1 MALFKDPIKI
11 TSKFDNSNADI
22 IMVRV
27 DIKEL
32 PCVIEPKYG
41 VVTILLTE
49 NKEFR
54 EIKSSTKLN
63 RPFLGIRNSALN
75 QVFFIKECAVE
86 IKFGTPKS
94 LLMQNSEY
102 KEVSNIVKI
111 HGSCNVKIDATNLSG
126 FIKAFGSLESVTKE
140 MLGET
145 FNNIFRKYVKD
156 NLEYIIKY
164 RSSKDVIKEG
174 LSKHMKSRGLDIEDD
189 TFDIDVYVEP
199 STVDNIRRKTVEAI
213 EEEKSK
219 IEVKKIQHQY
229 EDERQQ
235 KRDAYQDERQQKRD
249 AYQDERQQKRDEY
262 NRQEKEKDFRLE
274 LMRKKAEL
282 EFEVSI
288 LEHKKLIAQ
297 YQDERDSKELQKEI
311 EKKRAMLELYG
322 DRNWLRQAL
331 DEYLKIALNNPAAF
345 GNNGSVG
352 EGPYSSSGYGEA
364 SAATIFREVMAR
376 LFPNTDSSSTNST
389 EGY

>member
-1 MALFKDPIKI
+1 MALFFKDPIKI
-11 TSKFDNSNADI
+11 TSKFDISNADI
-22 IMVRV
+22 VMARV
-27 DIKEL
+27 DIKEF
-32 PCVIEPKYG
+32 PCVIESTGG
-41 VVTILLTE
+41 VITILLTE
-49 NKEFR
+49 NREFL
-54 EIKSSTKLN
+54 EIKNSKKLWGISSKLY
-63 RPFLGIRNSALN
+63 

-86 IKFGTPKS
+86 IKFGTPES
-94 LLMQNSEY
+94 LLRPDSEY
-102 KEVSNIVKI
+102 EAVSNKIKI

-156 NLEYIIKY
+156 NLEHIIKY

-213 EEEKSK
+213 EEEKIK

-249 AYQDERQQKRDEY
+249 EY
-262 NRQEKEKDFRLE
+262 NRQKKEQDFLSE
-274 LMRKKAEL
+274 LMLEKAKLAVE
-282 EFEVSI
+282 

-311 EKKRAMLELYG
+311 EKKRAILELYG
-322 DRNWLRQAL
+322 DRNWQRQAL

-345 GNNGSVG
+345 GSNGSVG
-352 EGPYSSSGYGEA
+352 EGPYSSSGYGEVP
-364 SAATIFREVMAR
+364 AAAIFREVMAR
-376 LFPNTDSSSTNST
+376 MFPNP
-389 EGY
+389 E

>member
-22 IMVRV
+22 IMARV

-156 NLEYIIKY
+156 NLEYIIKN

-189 TFDIDVYVEP
+189 TFDIDVNVEP
-199 STVDNIRRKTVEAI
+199 STIDNIRRKTAEAI

-249 AYQDERQQKRDEY
+249 EY
-262 NRQEKEKDFRLE
+262 NRQAKEKDFRSE

-282 EFEVSI
+282 EFEVSS
-288 LEHKKLIAQ
+288 LEYKKLIAQ
-297 YQDERDSKELQKEI
+297 FEDERDGKELQKEI

-322 DRNWLRQAL
+322 DPNWLRQAL

-345 GNNGSVG
+345 GNNGGVG
-352 EGPYSSSGYGEA
+352 EGPYSSSGYGEVP
-364 SAATIFREVMAR
+364 AAIIFREVMAR
-376 LFPNTDSSSTNST
+376 MFSNPEYSPTNNTG
-389 EGY
+389 EYK

>member
-189 TFDIDVYVEP
+189 TFDIDVNVEP
-199 STVDNIRRKTVEAI
+199 STIDNIRRKTAEAI

-249 AYQDERQQKRDEY
+249 EY
-262 NRQEKEKDFRLE
+262 NRQKKEQDFRSE

-282 EFEVSI
+282 EFEVSS
-288 LEHKKLIAQ
+288 LEYKKLIAQ
-297 YQDERDSKELQKEI
+297 FEDERDGKELQKEI
-311 EKKRAMLELYG
+311 EKKRAILELYG
-322 DRNWLRQAL
+322 DPNWLRQAL

-345 GNNGSVG
+345 GSNGSVG

-364 SAATIFREVMAR
+364 SAAAIFREVMAR
-376 LFPNTDSSSTNST
+376 LFPNTDFSSTNGT

>member
-1 MALFKDPIKI
+1 MTLFKDPIKI

-22 IMVRV
+22 VMARV

-32 PCVIEPKYG
+32 PCVIEPQCG

-49 NKEFR
+49 NKEFL
-54 EIKSSTKLN
+54 EIRSSTKLN
-63 RPFLGIRNSALN
+63 RPLWGISSKLY

-86 IKFGTPKS
+86 IKFGTPAS
-94 LLMQNSEY
+94 LLRPDSEY
-102 KEVSNIVKI
+102 GAVSNEIKI
-111 HGSCNVKIDATNLSG
+111 HGSCNVTINAANISG
-126 FIKAFGSLESVTKE
+126 FIKAFGSLECVTKE

-156 NLEYIIKY
+156 NLENIIKH
-164 RSSKDVIKEG
+164 RSSKDIIKEG

-199 STVDNIRRKTVEAI
+199 STVDNIRRKTAEAI

-235 KRDAYQDERQQKRD
+235 KRD
-249 AYQDERQQKRDEY
+249 EY
-262 NRQEKEKDFRLE
+262 NRQFELQCKKEELE
-274 LMRKKAEL
+274 LE
-282 EFEVSI
+282 I
-288 LEHKKLIAQ
+288 LIAQ
-297 YQDERDSKELQKEI
+297 YQDERDSKELQREI

-322 DRNWLRQAL
+322 DPNWQRQAL

-345 GNNGSVG
+345 ENNGGVG
-352 EGPYSSSGYGEA
+352 EGPYSSGGYGEVP
-364 SAATIFREVMAR
+364 AAAIFREVMAR
-376 LFPNTDSSSTNST
+376 MFSNPEYSPTNNTG
-389 EGY
+389 EYK

>member
-1 MALFKDPIKI
+1 MTLFKDPIKI

-22 IMVRV
+22 VMARV

-32 PCVIEPKYG
+32 PCVIEPQCG
-41 VVTILLTE
+41 VVTILLKE
-49 NKEFR
+49 NKEFL
-54 EIKSSTKLN
+54 EITSSTKLN
-63 RPFLGIRNSALN
+63 RPLWGISSKLY

-86 IKFGTPKS
+86 IKFGTPAS
-94 LLMQNSEY
+94 LLRPDSEY
-102 KEVSNIVKI
+102 GAVSNKIKI
-111 HGSCNVKIDATNLSG
+111 HGSCNVTINAANISG
-126 FIKAFGSLESVTKE
+126 FIKAFGSLDCVTKE
-140 MLGET
+140 VLGET

-156 NLEYIIKY
+156 NLEHIIKY
-164 RSSKDVIKEG
+164 RSSKDIIKEG

-199 STVDNIRRKTVEAI
+199 STVDNIRIKTAEAI

-235 KRDAYQDERQQKRD
+235 KRD
-249 AYQDERQQKRDEY
+249 EY
-262 NRQEKEKDFRLE
+262 NRQVKENDFRFE

-288 LEHKKLIAQ
+288 AQ
-297 YQDERDSKELQKEI
+297 FQDERDSKELQKEI

-322 DRNWLRQAL
+322 DPNWQRQAL

-345 GNNGSVG
+345 ENNGGVG
-352 EGPYSSSGYGEA
+352 EGPYSSGGSGEVP
-364 SAATIFREVMAR
+364 AAAIFREVMAR
-376 LFPNTDSSSTNST
+376 MFPNPEYSSTNNT
-389 EGY
+389 GEYK

>member
-1 MALFKDPIKI
+1 MTFFKDPIKI
-11 TSKFDNSNADI
+11 TSKFDNSNADVV
-22 IMVRV
+22 MARV
-27 DIKEL
+27 DIKEF
-32 PCVIEPKYG
+32 PCVIEPKCG
-41 VVTILLTE
+41 VITMLLPE
-49 NKEFR
+49 NKKLH
-54 EIKSSTKLN
+54 EITSSTTLT
-63 RPFLGIRNSALN
+63 RRFLGIGNSKLY

-86 IKFGTPKS
+86 IKFGTPAS
-94 LLMQNSEY
+94 LLRPDSEY
-102 KEVSNIVKI
+102 GAVSNKIKI
-111 HGSCNVKIDATNLSG
+111 HGSCNVTINAANVSG
-126 FIKAFGSLESVTKE
+126 FIKAFGSLECVTKE

-156 NLEYIIKY
+156 NLEHIIKY
-164 RSSKDVIKEG
+164 RSSKDIKEG

-199 STVDNIRRKTVEAI
+199 STVDNIRRKTAEAI

-235 KRDAYQDERQQKRD
+235 KRD
-249 AYQDERQQKRDEY
+249 EY
-262 NRQEKEKDFRLE
+262 NRQVKENDFRFE

-288 LEHKKLIAQ
+288 AQ
-297 YQDERDSKELQKEI
+297 FQDERDSKELQKEI

-322 DRNWLRQAL
+322 DPNWLRQAL

-345 GNNGSVG
+345 ENNGGVG
-352 EGPYSSSGYGEA
+352 EGPYSSGGSGEVP
-364 SAATIFREVMAR
+364 AAAIFREVMAR
-376 LFPNTDSSSTNST
+376 MFPNPEYSPTNNT
-389 EGY
+389 GEYK

>member
-22 IMVRV
+22 IMARV

-49 NKEFR
+49 NKEFL
-54 EIKSSTKLN
+54 EIKISTKLN

-86 IKFGTPKS
+86 IKFGTPAS
-94 LLMQNSEY
+94 LLRPDSEY
-102 KEVSNIVKI
+102 GAVSNKIKI
-111 HGSCNVKIDATNLSG
+111 HGSCNVTINAANISG
-126 FIKAFGSLESVTKE
+126 FIKAFGSLECVTKDV
-140 MLGET
+140 LGET

-156 NLEYIIKY
+156 NLEHIIKY
-164 RSSKDVIKEG
+164 RSSKDIIKEG

-189 TFDIDVYVEP
+189 TFDIDVNVEP
-199 STVDNIRRKTVEAI
+199 STIDNIRRKTAEAI

-235 KRDAYQDERQQKRD
+235 KRD
-249 AYQDERQQKRDEY
+249 EY
-262 NRQEKEKDFRLE
+262 NRQEKEKDFLSE
-274 LMRKKAEL
+274 LMHKKAEL

-288 LEHKKLIAQ
+288 LEDKKLIAQ
-297 YQDERDSKELQKEI
+297 FQDERDSKELQKEI

-322 DRNWLRQAL
+322 DPNWQRQAL

-345 GNNGSVG
+345 GNNGGVG
-352 EGPYSSSGYGEA
+352 EGPYSSGGYGEVP
-364 SAATIFREVMAR
+364 AAAIFGEVMAR
-376 LFPNTDSSSTNST
+376 LFPNTDFSSTNST

>member
-22 IMVRV
+22 IMARV

-49 NKEFR
+49 NKEFL

-63 RPFLGIRNSALN
+63 RPFLGIRNSALS

-235 KRDAYQDERQQKRD
+235 KRD
-249 AYQDERQQKRDEY
+249 EY
-262 NRQEKEKDFRLE
+262 NRQEKEKDFLSE

-282 EFEVSI
+282 EFEVSS
-288 LEHKKLIAQ
+288 LEYKKLIAQ
-297 YQDERDSKELQKEI
+297 FEDERDGKELQKEI

-345 GNNGSVG
+345 GSNGSVG
-352 EGPYSSSGYGEA
+352 EGPYSSGGYGEVP
-364 SAATIFREVMAR
+364 AAIIFREVMAR
-376 LFPNTDSSSTNST
+376 MFSNPEYSSTNNT
-389 EGY
+389 GEYK

>member
-22 IMVRV
+22 IMARV

-102 KEVSNIVKI
+102 EAVSNIVKI
-111 HGSCNVKIDATNLSG
+111 HGSCNVKIDATNLRG
-126 FIKAFGSLESVTKE
+126 FIKAFGSLECVSKE
-140 MLGET
+140 VLGET

-199 STVDNIRRKTVEAI
+199 STIDNIRRKIAEAI

-249 AYQDERQQKRDEY
+249 EY
-262 NRQEKEKDFRLE
+262 NRQEKEKDFRSE
-274 LMRKKAEL
+274 LKHKKEEL
-282 EFEVSI
+282 EFEVST
-288 LEHKKLIAQ
+288 LELKKLIAQ
-297 YQDERDSKELQKEI
+297 FQDERDSKELQREI

-322 DRNWLRQAL
+322 DSNWLRQAL

-345 GNNGSVG
+345 GNNGGVG
-352 EGPYSSSGYGEA
+352 EGPYSSGGYGEVP
-364 SAATIFREVMAR
+364 AAIIFREVMAR